1 MGFLHFCLSINKISI
16 LDLLGI
22 KDLSSPEYGD
32 AVQAHPG
39 DVPVFWA
46 CGVTGIEAVI
56 NCSMYLVELPELLYY
71 RKPGMFKSCH
81 SVTSDS
87 S

>member
-1 MGFLHFCLSINKISI
+1 MGFLRFCLSINKISI

-32 AVQAHPG
+32 AVQAQPG

-56 NCSMYLVELPELLYY
+56 NCSMYLVELPELLLYY
-71 RKPGMFKSCH
+71 RKPGMFKSCRCH
-81 SVTSDS
+81 F
-87 S
+87 